1 MDDPYFV
8 AIAGGS
14 SSGKTTLAS
23 ALQQR
28 LGSSLCSLIPQDNY
42 YFGQAKCDN
51 FDLPQAIEIQL
62 LARHLQALKSG
73 QTVKIPTYD
82 FSHHRRGTQQV
93 AVASRPVII
102 IEGTLV
108 LHWRELKELLDL
120 SIFVECD
127 RQLRLKRRVQRDSA
141 DRGRTEQDIKRQ
153 FSSQVE
159 PCHEQFVEPC
169 KTEADLVIDGTG
181 VALDKAV
188 TQILNTSPTLAT
200 LVASSL
206 A

>member
-1 MDDPYFV
+1 VDQPYFV

-14 SSGKTTLAS
+14 SSGKTTLAK

-42 YFGQAKCDN
+42 YFGQAQCDN
-51 FDLPQAIEIQL
+51 FDLPQAIEVQL
-62 LARHLQALKSG
+62 LARHLHRLKSG
-73 QTVKIPTYD
+73 HTVKIPTYD
-82 FSHHRRGTQQV
+82 FSRHKRGAQEI

-108 LHWRELKELLDL
+108 LHWQELKELLDL

-127 RQLRLKRRVQRDSA
+127 QQLRLERRVQRDSA
-141 DRGRTEQDIKRQ
+141 DRGRTEHDIKQQ

-159 PCHEQFVEPC
+159 PCHQQFVEPC

-181 VALDKAV
+181 TTLDKAV
-188 TQILNTSPTLAT
+188 TQILDTSPTLAT
-200 LVASSL
+200 LVASSV